1 VSGTSERFKI
11 GELVTGERAGE
22 TCQAVIL
29 DKNDDTNEL
38 LVLWLS
44 EQKCGEI
51 KASELDGWARGPV
64 PDARWVEVYKSD
76 SEEPFFEGY
85 LPTLQAALAVL
96 KTFQEREGDFRVE
109 IFTAS
114 EYEDGLVEE
123 VRDPASARGYS

>member
-1 VSGTSERFKI
+1 VAARSEQFKI
-11 GELVTGERAGE
+11 GEFITGQRDGT

-29 DKNDDTNEL
+29 DKNDTTDEL

-51 KASELDGWARGPV
+51 KASELDGWARGAV
-64 PDARWVEVYKSD
+64 PDARWVEVYQLNAED
-76 SEEPFFEGY
+76 PFFAGY
-85 LPTLQAALAVL
+85 LPTLQAALEVL

-114 EYEDGLVEE
+114 EYEDALVDE
-123 VRDPASARGYS
+123 VRDPDSARGYS

>member
-1 VSGTSERFKI
+1 VARSSERFQI
-11 GELVTGERAGE
+11 GEFVTGQRQGE

-29 DKNDDTNEL
+29 DKNDDTDEL

-51 KASELDGWARGPV
+51 KASEFDGWARGPV
-64 PDARWVEVYKSD
+64 PDARWVEVYAAD
-76 SEEPFFEGY
+76 AEEPFFEGY

-96 KTFQEREGDFRVE
+96 KTFQDREGDFRVE
-109 IFTAS
+109 IFTAN
-114 EYEDGLVEE
+114 EYEDQLVDE